1 MSGFCVIRTRQ
12 PCRSS
17 ACGSQCYP
25 VFTGL
30 ATLEYTVSL
39 FFSFLKAIAVRT
51 VFFLILLAAGWHAP
65 CHADNLKSRL
75 PAPMTTRGESPWVLN
90 ADKLVSLDDG
100 VIVEATGNVL
110 LQRGTDY
117 LKADLA
123 RYYTA
128 TNWIFIKG
136 HVEARMGRDSLNADE
151 AEFDLHSRTGWLK
164 NGSIFIAGPHMYVT
178 GRKVDKLYGDR
189 YVFKN
194 ARVTTCD
201 GDTPAWSL
209 AADNAEIEIDGYAR
223 LTHTTLNIKNVP
235 LMDAPWMIL
244 PAKTTRQ
251 SGLLFPDFGY
261 STMNG
266 AFYSQPLFQV
276 LDESRDMTWNATYMS
291 KVGFMPGIEYRSHT
305 RPGEKTWLGLDF
317 LYDTHTFRD
326 EGGDT
331 VNTGDGNVNTRKKRY
346 WLRGMGNGELGGS
359 GWKYRYNLDYVSDQ
373 NFLTQFKSMNTGFNS
388 SRDSLYDMFG
398 RDLPE
403 VDQNRVTEGY
413 VYKEWDRFM
422 LSVGARYEQ
431 RPELGHGNAD
441 RRSDTTVQRIPFN
454 AWLFRSRI
462 LKNAPFEIQGE
473 VSTAYEYRRNGIR
486 GLRTEIH
493 PELSVPVALPGFS
506 LLVRG
511 GVRQTFY
518 NSSHEHAVDGKPW
531 TYGKGNRSRFVPD
544 FSAAAFTQFSRSW
557 DWRERALP
565 ATAENSGKWSVTGM
579 MHRIQPRVEY
589 SWTPEKDQSDNP
601 VYEELD
607 RIIPWQRVRLSV
619 TNILTARKTSV
630 SGAKGKYSA
639 TDSYFDPLRWELAT
653 GYDFEEAN
661 RTNFVRTYARKPVLD
676 TYSALEFSPADWLT
690 FWNRIY
696 VSMHGDG
703 VTRSDT
709 GLKLSHAVWG
719 SWSIAYSQRNKYYDY
734 ITEMKRDNAED
745 VSLTPVRRLMTNIFR
760 FNPTKT
766 ISLYYLT
773 TDNLVS
779 GKNYERRFILGYH
792 HQCFNILGAIH
803 SKNRDNSYRIILQL
817 PGLSL

>member
-1 MSGFCVIRTRQ
+1 MFLLSSFFKTIITR
-12 PCRSS
+12 S
-17 ACGSQCYP
+17 A
-25 VFTGL
+25 V
-30 ATLEYTVSL
+30 TLM
-39 FFSFLKAIAVRT
+39 
-51 VFFLILLAAGWHAP
+51 LLALALCTP
-65 CHADNLKSRL
+65 CGAADSKVRL
-75 PAPMTTRGESPWVLN
+75 PASMSTKGESPWTLN
-90 ADKLVSLDDG
+90 ADKLVSLEDG

-123 RYYTA
+123 RYYTT

-136 HVEARMGRDSLNADE
+136 HVEARMGRDSLKAEE

-164 NGSIFIAGPHMYVT
+164 DGSIFIAGPHMYVT
-178 GRKVDKLYGDR
+178 GKKVDKLYGDR

-201 GDTPAWSL
+201 GETPAWSL

-223 LTHTTLNIKNVP
+223 LSHTTVNIKNVP
-235 LMDAPWMIL
+235 LMDAPWLIL

-251 SGLLFPDFGY
+251 TGLLFPDLGY

-266 AFYSQPLFQV
+266 AFYSQPFFQV
-276 LDESRDMTWNATYMS
+276 LDQSRDLTWTATYMS
-291 KVGFMPGIEYRSHT
+291 KAGFMPGIQYRSHT
-305 RPGEKTWLGLDF
+305 RSSDKTWLGLDF
-317 LYDTHTFRD
+317 LYDKHTFHD
-326 EGGDT
+326 EGGDK
-331 VNTGDGNVNTRKKRY
+331 VNTGDGYVNTSRQRY
-346 WLRGMGNGELGGS
+346 WLRGMGNGELGDS
-359 GWKYRYNLDYVSDQ
+359 GWNYRYNLDFASDQ
-373 NFLTQFKSMNTGFNS
+373 NFLTQFKNMETGFNA

-422 LSVGARYEQ
+422 LSLGGRYEQ
-431 RPELGHGNAD
+431 RPELGHGNHS
-441 RRSDTTVQRIPFN
+441 RGSDTTVQRIPLN

-462 LKNAPFEIQGE
+462 TEKAPLEIQGE
-473 VSTAYEYRRNGIR
+473 ISSTYEYRRKGIR

-493 PELSVPVALPGFS
+493 PELSLPVALPGFS
-506 LLVRG
+506 VLVKG

-518 NSSHEHAVDGKPW
+518 NSSHGDPEAGKPW
-531 TYGKGNRSRFVPD
+531 TRGSGNRSRFIPD
-544 FSAAAFTQFSRSW
+544 FSASAFTQLSRSW

-565 ATAENSGKWSVTGM
+565 ATAENSGKWSITGL
-579 MHRIQPRVEY
+579 MHRIQPRAEY

-601 VYEELD
+601 IYEDLD

-630 SGAKGKYSA
+630 SGANGSHRA
-639 TDSYFDPLRWELAT
+639 SDSYFDPVRWELAT

-661 RTNFVRTYARKPVLD
+661 RTNFVRTYGRKPVLD
-676 TYSALEFSPADWLT
+676 TYSALEISPADWFTL
-690 FWNRIY
+690 WNRIY
-696 VSMHGDG
+696 VSMYGDG

-709 GLKLSHAVWG
+709 GIRLSHASRG
-719 SWSIAYSQRNKYYDY
+719 SWSIAYSQRNQFYDY
-734 ITEMKRDNAED
+734 ITEMKRDRVED
-745 VSLTPVRRLMTNIFR
+745 VTLTPTRRLLTNIIQ
-760 FNPTKT
+760 FNPIKE

-779 GKNYERRFILGYH
+779 GKNYERRFIIGYH